1 MGKLSTALELAISQ
15 IPVKRYYLFLIHTIQ
30 ASLLENNNAQ
40 PIVKY
45 TKQSKL
51 RDREELRK
59 TNPMPIMLTTSN
71 QVLKE

>member
-1 MGKLSTALELAISQ
+1 MGKLSTTLELAISQ
-15 IPVKRYYLFLIHTIQ
+15 IPVKNYYLFLIHIIQ

-45 TKQSKL
+45 TKQSRL
-51 RDREELRK
+51 RGREELRNNIP
-59 TNPMPIMLTTSN
+59 TPIMLTTSN